1 MTHSLPSCPG
11 TKEVTSPTARQEKP
25 LDYSP
30 AREPSA
36 RLLVLPDC
44 AGGGAEAAEVAVGQ
58 ARSGTPPAPR
68 LRVQTVGTRRGT
80 AGACAA
86 SGAPAPNHRG
96 RQGQDWLGGWS
107 RGRATLTWSCV
118 TLSSVMYNLV

>member
-30 AREPSA
+30 AREPST

-44 AGGGAEAAEVAVGQ
+44 AGGGAETAEVAEVAVGQ
-58 ARSGTPPAPR
+58 AGAGPHLLSGSACRLWARAGGRREHARLPVPRAQPPRMPGTGLAWG
-68 LRVQTVGTRRGT
+68 LVQREGNSYFV
-80 AGACAA
+80 
-86 SGAPAPNHRG
+86 
-96 RQGQDWLGGWS
+96 L
-107 RGRATLTWSCV
+107 
-118 TLSSVMYNLV
+118 YNFV